1 MTLLFREDLQYWL
14 RYYSEDTKGP
24 EVIAEHARV
33 TETIQSVKDQQ
44 YDLLNKLQ
52 REGMVV
58 ERQLEEGTCTC
69 NNVDICHLFDQFS

>member
-1 MTLLFREDLQYWL
+1 MTLLSREDLQYWL

-33 TETIQSVKDQQ
+33 AETIQSVKDQQ

-58 ERQLEEGTCTC
+58 ERQLEEGTCTY
-69 NNVDICHLFDQFS
+69 NICGHVSPL

>member
-1 MTLLFREDLQYWL
+1 M
-14 RYYSEDTKGP
+14 
-24 EVIAEHARV
+24 IAEHARV

-69 NNVDICHLFDQFS
+69 NNVNRWHPLDHF

>member
-1 MTLLFREDLQYWL
+1 MTLLSSEDLQYWL
-14 RYYSEDTKGP
+14 RYYSKDTKGP

-52 REGMVV
+52 HEGMVV
-58 ERQLEEGTCTC
+58 ERQLEEGTFTC
-69 NNVDICHLFDQFS
+69 NICGYVSPL